1 MAAIKI
7 YERLGGWRCSDEREV
22 DLMYPLFRPWS
33 SCYGNVENLT
43 EVGCLNL
50 CSTNTLA
57 WWGKTLP
64 GAKQKDFVTCSLKP
78 KVTYAVIKVTDTIIQ
93 LDTFL
98 AVSLITVQNK
108 SMDRISWE
116 QKWTPT
122 LSRSLLPGKK
132 SYVPAG
138 LLCNIVF
145 PWCSRGFLR

>member
-50 CSTNTLA
+50 CSTSTLA

-64 GAKQKDFVTCSLKP
+64 GAKQKVAK
-78 KVTYAVIKVTDTIIQ
+78 
-93 LDTFL
+93 
-98 AVSLITVQNK
+98 
-108 SMDRISWE
+108 
-116 QKWTPT
+116 PT
-122 LSRSLLPGKK
+122 LYQYSHLLAKTK
-132 SYVPAG
+132 SY
-138 LLCNIVF
+138 IR
-145 PWCSRGFLR
+145 SYKS